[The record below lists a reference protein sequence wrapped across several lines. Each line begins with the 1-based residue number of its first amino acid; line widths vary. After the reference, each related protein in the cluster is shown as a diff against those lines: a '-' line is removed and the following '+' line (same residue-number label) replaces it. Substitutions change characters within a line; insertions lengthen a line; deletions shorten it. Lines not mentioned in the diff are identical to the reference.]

1 MNLRA
6 RCANPQGIRLAI
18 LVAILVA
25 MATAWIAQD
34 SRAFADDAATLTD
47 DAGEAKRSHLV
58 CRGNEP
64 FWYVN
69 AYQQPEHGKTRA
81 TGIATRLMAQGITA
95 NRFEGNLTG
104 IGHLDPPWQIFR
116 GVDPQDQTR
125 VLHLTAR
132 AETCYDTMSDEP
144 AFSWRAVVSFA
155 DGSLADG
162 CCRIEEALDPERAPR
177 AVFAEKSPED
187 WSRLLPDLHRA
198 ITSCVASQ
206 KDGGDEVMA
215 VAKAWPMNRG
225 FIGVRLHRAYGER
238 VDCVIDPM
246 TGGNERIRPVSAA
259 DMLPG
264 EDSPR
269 FFPVSLDDPFIR
281 CGRLERAHGR
291 DGRLIGY
298 LHYGSG
304 C

>member
-1 MNLRA
+1 MMLRT
-6 RCANPQGIRLAI
+6 RCVKLQGAGFIGLSMAVLASAGGI
-18 LVAILVA
+18 EPG
-25 MATAWIAQD
+25 M
-34 SRAFADDAATLTD
+34 
-47 DAGEAKRSHLV
+47 AGEPAVEGAHDETTVRRSHLV

-64 FWYVN
+64 FWHVN
-69 AYQQPEHGKTRA
+69 AYLGQGHGTTQA

-95 NRFEGNLTG
+95 NRFEGNLTR
-104 IGHLDPPWQIFR
+104 IGHLDPPWQVFR

-155 DGSLADG
+155 DGTLADG
-162 CCRIEEALDPERAPR
+162 CCRIEDALDPERAPR
-177 AVFAEKSPED
+177 AVMAEKRSDD
-187 WSRLLPDLHRA
+187 WSHLLPDLHPA
-198 ITSCVASQ
+198 IASCVASQ
-206 KDGGDEVMA
+206 QARGGEVTA

-225 FIGVRLHRAYGER
+225 FIGVRLHDAYGER
-238 VDCVIDPM
+238 SDCVIDPV
-246 TGGNERIRPVSAA
+246 TGGSERHRPVSAS
-259 DMLPG
+259 DLLPG
-264 EDSPR
+264 EDAPR
-269 FFPVSLDDPFIR
+269 FFPTSLDEPFLR

>member
-1 MNLRA
+1 MYLRA
-6 RCANPQGIRLAI
+6 RCANPQGMRLAI
-18 LVAILVA
+18 LIAILVA

-69 AYQQPEHGKTRA
+69 AYQRSEQGGTRA

-95 NRFEGNLTG
+95 NRFEGNITG
-104 IGHLDPPWQIFR
+104 IGHLDPPWRVFR
-116 GVDPQDQTR
+116 GVDPKNQTR

-132 AETCYDTMSDEP
+132 AETCYDSMNDGP
-144 AFSWRAVVSFA
+144 AFAWRAVVSFA

-177 AVFAEKSPED
+177 AVFAEKSPDD
-187 WSRLLPDLHRA
+187 WSRLLPDLHAA

-206 KDGGDEVMA
+206 QDRGDDVAA

-225 FIGVRLHRAYGER
+225 YVGVRLRDPYGER
-238 VDCVIDPM
+238 IDCVIDPV
-246 TGGNERIRPVSAA
+246 TVDSERYRSVAA
-259 DMLPG
+259 SDMLPG

-269 FFPVSLDDPFIR
+269 YFPVLLDEPFLL
-281 CGRLERAHGR
+281 CGRLERAHDR
-291 DGRLIGY
+291 DGKLIGY
-298 LHYGSG
+298 LHYGGG